1 MNNPAGFGGV
11 LLLLAAVV
19 WLIIFVPGYA
29 SRSQLAARTTLV
41 RRSQREA
48 TKSIPLTPQQRLIR
62 LTSTQRGFGVLFAL
76 SVLAATGSA
85 VAAIVDASFWLVTVI
100 AGFFGLLSVLMS
112 SAAGRAAAKIAK
124 DLHANRARIRSSA
137 SRTSAQVASRDWTPN
152 PLPSPLTQRV
162 IAKEEPKLAEVIDIS
177 GPARSISSKELDEI
191 LARRRAI

>member
-1 MNNPAGFGGV
+1 M
-11 LLLLAAVV
+11 LAALV
-19 WLIIFVPGYA
+19 WLIVFVPGYA

-48 TKSIPLTPQQRLIR
+48 NKNIPLTPQQRLIR
-62 LTSTQRGFGVLFAL
+62 LTNTQRGFGILFAL
-76 SVLAATGSA
+76 SILTAAGSA
-85 VAAIVDASFWLVTVI
+85 IAALVDASFWPVAIAAGLV
-100 AGFFGLLSVLMS
+100 GLLSVLMT
-112 SAAGRAAAKIAK
+112 SAAARAASKIAK

-152 PLPSPLTQRV
+152 PLPTPLTQRV
-162 IAKEEPKLAEVIDIS
+162 VPKEEPKLAKVIDIS